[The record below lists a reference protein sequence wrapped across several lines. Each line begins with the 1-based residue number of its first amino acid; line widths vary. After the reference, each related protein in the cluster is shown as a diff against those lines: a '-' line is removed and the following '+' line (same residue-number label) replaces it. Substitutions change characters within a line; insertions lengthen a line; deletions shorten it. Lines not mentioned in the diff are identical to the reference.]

1 MCVTRGKI
9 CDDPLLARIVTQRY
23 ELNYLELNLRRYVRL
38 TGPFLTSD
46 YSAFYSREL
55 KRNLVFKK
63 KKENPEKGKRVEGQN
78 VEMYLALLLY
88 YITK

>member
-63 KKENPEKGKRVEGQN
+63 KKGKP
-78 VEMYLALLLY
+78 
-88 YITK
+88 